1 MSFFAGLLLASRLF
15 FVKDNE
21 ICYNNNEPLCGK
33 KTCSFTGEKHIA
45 WNVRLRAAG
54 KYWWTPSIGL
64 HFFMWVIPVLTLFQ
78 IKPAMAMLL
87 TGPYLGFLL
96 TIESLNSDTIINYLL
111 TN

>member
-1 MSFFAGLLLASRLF
+1 MA
-15 FVKDNE
+15 E
-21 ICYNNNEPLCGK
+21 T

-96 TIESLNSDTIINYLL
+96 TNNIHEQPTIWCYTVIAQMLL
-111 TN
+111 TYHFIK